1 MNATVNKAAA
11 RSSHGATGQLAY
23 AVAKASKA
31 HEEAV
36 SKVEALAQNIVAA
49 AKQQPAKLYRVD
61 ELATELGLSVS
72 WVNMQLAKDKPPVLG
87 VLGKSHFYGEDYLET
102 LRQRGARPRARRVQI
117 IRQSLAAPVQK
128 KVKQVKNI
136 ASTMSDIANQSEP
149 LFQRLARMEQ
159 ETKHVEEMLVKIS
172 HFLGLEE

>member
-1 MNATVNKAAA
+1 MNATVTKAAS
-11 RSSHGATGQLAY
+11 RSSHGAAGQMVY

-31 HEEAV
+31 HEDAV

-61 ELATELGLSVS
+61 QLAEELGLSVS
-72 WVNMQLAKDKPPVLG
+72 WVNMQLAKDKPDVLA
-87 VLGKSHFYGEDYLET
+87 VHGKSHFYGEDYLDT

-128 KVKQVKNI
+128 KVKQTKNI
-136 ASTMSDIANQSEP
+136 VSTLADISNQSEP

-159 ETKHVEEMLVKIS
+159 ETKHVEDMLVKIS
-172 HFLGLEE
+172 KFLGLE